1 MNKLTRREKW
11 VYGSGDLGI
20 SLTLTIISAY
30 FAIFLTDV
38 VGIKA
43 SIGAIA
49 IYIGLTWDY
58 INDPIIGHLS
68 DRTRS
73 RWGRR
78 RPFLLFGALPFAL
91 FFALMWWRPPI
102 EGKIALVV
110 YYAVLYV
117 LFEAAAT
124 FVYMPYMA
132 LTPELTQDYDERTA
146 ISTTRMFFSILGSLV
161 AFTIPLMIV
170 SGFRPE
176 HADRVLL
183 MGVSFA
189 IVSALP
195 LLLVF
200 FGTRERPEF
209 MQQEQPS
216 IRQSIQAVRGN
227 RPFFFGLGIYLFT
240 WVSFSILQVMLLY
253 FIKYVVEREAQSDLI
268 MATIFVVAIIA
279 LPFWERVSRRLNK
292 RLAYI
297 IGISFWGVVQLFI
310 VTLTPSTSLG
320 LLLFMCVLA
329 GIGVGAAHIL
339 PWSIMPD
346 AIEWG
351 EWHTGERHEGVFYSL
366 ITLLQKVASS
376 IAVPL
381 ALLVL
386 DFTGYIPNSTS
397 QPASVV
403 TGIRILTGP
412 IPAAML
418 CLGILFA
425 SLYPLGRE
433 SYTELAQ
440 NLESR
445 RRAMADDP
453 DRSSP
458 SSDPR

>member
-1 MNKLTRREKW
+1 MKKLTRREKW
-11 VYGSGDLGI
+11 IYGSGDLGI

-38 VGIKA
+38 VGIRA

-58 INDPIIGHLS
+58 INDPLIGHLS
-68 DRTRS
+68 DRTRT

-91 FFALMWWRPPI
+91 LFTLMWWQPPI
-102 EGKIALVV
+102 ENKIALVV
-110 YYAVLYV
+110 YYAVFYV

-132 LTPELTQDYDERTA
+132 LTPELTQDYDERTSL
-146 ISTTRMFFSILGSLV
+146 STTRMFFSILGSLV
-161 AFTIPLMIV
+161 AFTVPLMII
-170 SGFRPE
+170 GNFRPE
-176 HADRVLL
+176 NASRVLI
-183 MGVSFA
+183 MGLSFA
-189 IVSALP
+189 IVSAIP
-195 LLLVF
+195 LILVF
-200 FGTRERPEF
+200 LGTRERPEF

-216 IRQSIQAVRGN
+216 LRQSLRAVRGN

-253 FIKYVVEREAQSDLI
+253 FIKYVVQREAQSDLI
-268 MATIFVVAIIA
+268 MATIFVVAIVA
-279 LPFWERVSRRLNK
+279 LPLWERVSRRLNK

-297 IGISFWGVVQLFI
+297 IGISFWAVVQLFL
-310 VTLTPSTSLG
+310 VSLSPTSSLS

-351 EWHTGERHEGVFYSL
+351 EWQTGERHEGVFYSL

-386 DFTGYIPNSTS
+386 DFTGYIPNSTQ
-397 QPASVV
+397 QPAGVV
-403 TGIRILTGP
+403 TGIRMLTGP
-412 IPAAML
+412 IPAVLL

-433 SYTELAQ
+433 SYTQIARD
-440 NLESR
+440 LEA
-445 RRAMADDP
+445 RRAA
-453 DRSSP
+453 RSK
-458 SSDPR
+458 DTQ

>member
-1 MNKLTRREKW
+1 MQKLSRREKW
-11 VYGSGDLGI
+11 IYGSGDLGI

-38 VGIKA
+38 VGIRA
-43 SIGAIA
+43 SVGAIA
-49 IYIGLTWDY
+49 IAIGLHWDY
-58 INDPIIGHLS
+58 INDLFIGHIS
-68 DRTRS
+68 DRTRT

-78 RPFLLFGALPFAL
+78 RPYLLFGALPFAL
-91 FFALMWWRPPI
+91 FFTLMWWLPPI
-102 EGKIALVV
+102 ANRIALVV

-124 FVYMPYMA
+124 VVYMPYMA
-132 LTPELTQDYDERTA
+132 LTPELTQDYDERTS
-146 ISTTRMFFSILGSLV
+146 ISTIRMFFSIVGSLV
-161 AFTIPLMIV
+161 AFTIPMMIV
-170 SGFRPE
+170 DGFRPE
-176 HADRVLL
+176 HAGRVLI
-183 MGVSFA
+183 MGLSFA
-189 IVSALP
+189 IVSAIP
-195 LLLVF
+195 LILVF
-200 FGTRERPEF
+200 LGTRERLEF

-216 IRQSIQAVRGN
+216 LRQSIRAVRGN

-240 WVSFSILQVMLLY
+240 WISFSILQVMLLY
-253 FIKYVVEREAQSDLI
+253 FIKYVVQREAQSDLI
-268 MATIFVVAIIA
+268 MATIFVVAILA

-297 IGISFWGVVQLFI
+297 IGISFWAVVQLFL
-310 VTLTPSTSLG
+310 VSLTPSSSLG
-320 LLLFMCVLA
+320 PLLFMCVLA

-366 ITLLQKVASS
+366 ITLLQKIASS

-386 DFTGYIPNSTS
+386 DFTGYVPNSTI
-397 QPASVV
+397 QPDSVV

-412 IPAAML
+412 VPAAML

-433 SYTELAQ
+433 NYTQLARELEA
-440 NLESR
+440 R
-445 RRAMADDP
+445 RMAK
-453 DRSSP
+453 SKETS
-458 SSDPR
+458 